1 MAAAQPLAE
10 SLNFILI
17 SSGFNKLIESADQIS
32 TPTNLRLTSMNKFAL
47 AIAATTTLVF
57 TQACSQLVGSREI
70 QAAPT
75 PVAVPN
81 PHEGH
86 VMNKPQHGTQK
97 SAKPESTQ
105 ITLTLPDK
113 VTVNTPTNLVIDV
126 QDKQGKAIDKFDI
139 FQEKL
144 MHLIVVSDDL
154 QFFDHLH
161 PDRKGNGRFTVTANF
176 PVAGSYT
183 IFSDYKPTGQKE
195 QVSIART
202 TVNGVIPASTNLDFG
217 RIKTVDGTK
226 VVLSASE
233 SELQVGQEVT
243 FTFNLTDA
251 NSDRPI
257 QDLQPYLGERGHL
270 VILRQ
275 SQPLS
280 KSDYIHA
287 HALKNTPDGQVSF
300 MTAFPKPGKYKL
312 WGQFNR
318 GGKIAI
324 ADFWVD
330 VRDESRPA
338 SKPLQPHH

>member
-1 MAAAQPLAE
+1 VSTKSTQQPTAYLQ
-10 SLNFILI
+10 
-17 SSGFNKLIESADQIS
+17 ADI
-32 TPTNLRLTSMNKFAL
+32 MNKFAI
-47 AIAATTTLVF
+47 AIAASTTLIF
-57 TQACSQLVGSREI
+57 TQACSQLANSTET

-75 PVAVPN
+75 PVASSN

-86 VMNKPQHGTQK
+86 VMNESQDIQKLEKPL
-97 SAKPESTQ
+97 ANQ
-105 ITLTLPDK
+105 ITLATPGK
-113 VTVNTPTNLVIDV
+113 IAANTPVALEIDV
-126 QDKQGKAIDKFDI
+126 QDKQGKAIAKFDI

-161 PDRKGNGRFTVTANF
+161 PDYKGNGKFEVTANF
-176 PVAGSYT
+176 PAAGNYT

-195 QVSIART
+195 QVSIAKT
-202 TVNGVIPASTNLDFG
+202 TVTGATPTISNIDFLG
-217 RIKTVDGTK
+217 RTKTVDRTK
-226 VVLSASE
+226 VALSISE
-233 SELQVGQEVT
+233 SKLQVGQEVT

-275 SQPLS
+275 SPTLS
-280 KSDYIHA
+280 KADYIHA
-287 HALKNTPDGQVSF
+287 HALKNTPTGQVSF
-300 MTAFPKPGKYKL
+300 MTAFPQAGKYKL

-318 GGKIAI
+318 GGKIEI

-330 VRDESRPA
+330 VRDERSPV
-338 SKPLQPHH
+338 SNPPQPHH